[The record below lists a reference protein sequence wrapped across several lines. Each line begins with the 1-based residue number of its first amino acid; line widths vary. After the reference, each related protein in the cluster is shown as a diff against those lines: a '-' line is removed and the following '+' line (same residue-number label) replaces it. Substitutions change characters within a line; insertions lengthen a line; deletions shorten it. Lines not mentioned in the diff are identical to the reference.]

1 MPYITRKRCRS
12 VVGTDN
18 SKNDLIYK
26 KGDTVLE
33 NEMLDTQFSSATL
46 NRNINDVNDTTL
58 FDEMPYNYNKITH
71 REQDE
76 NYDFINML
84 QVGDKEGRF
93 CQDNRYISDN
103 SGNTK
108 QLITGKPFIRTR
120 DGEAPPDYT
129 TCTNED
135 TYIFE
140 GANITKGNQKL
151 NNCKGDKNI
160 YGSLVSN
167 INNYN
172 RDGRRF
178 DYKYPYYS
186 PFCKIDN
193 SKQWTLISSGIDT
206 DWNGST
212 SGNKVSEEKFYNTQ
226 NNTEYMKNNIDNT
239 NIQNFKSFS
248 FKDNNLSSIPSD
260 SDSNMLMNANS
271 QDTITT
277 KQNYYINFRSE
288 MLNPNEKAGPKF
300 YYNCRI

>member
-1 MPYITRKRCRS
+1 MK
-12 VVGTDN
+12 V
-18 SKNDLIYK
+18 
-26 KGDTVLE
+26 
-33 NEMLDTQFSSATL
+33 
-46 NRNINDVNDTTL
+46 
-58 FDEMPYNYNKITH
+58 
-71 REQDE
+71 
-76 NYDFINML
+76 
-84 QVGDKEGRF
+84 
-93 CQDNRYISDN
+93 
-103 SGNTK
+103 
-108 QLITGKPFIRTR
+108 
-120 DGEAPPDYT
+120 
-129 TCTNED
+129 
-135 TYIFE
+135 
-140 GANITKGNQKL
+140 ANITKGNQKL

-193 SKQWTLISSGIDT
+193 SKQWTLISGIDT

-239 NIQNFKSFS
+239 NIQNFKSFL

-288 MLNPNEKAGPKF
+288 MLNPNEKAGPRDSLQLSDIKTYRMINDDNK
-300 YYNCRI
+300 YYDKEQDRSYVVDMRDFKTSPYADVSNDNGELTSIRTNEPRLNYEILTNDIY